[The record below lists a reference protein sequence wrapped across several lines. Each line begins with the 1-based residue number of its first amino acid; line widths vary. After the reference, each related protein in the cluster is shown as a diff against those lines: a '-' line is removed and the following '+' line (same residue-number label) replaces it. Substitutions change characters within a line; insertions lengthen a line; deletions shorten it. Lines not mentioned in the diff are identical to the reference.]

1 MSWEAA
7 GKFTQLGLGRGG
19 RCLHTWDNFIN
30 KPLMK
35 PVLTPRPLDSSV
47 PFRVPWKPHSA

>member
-30 KPLMK
+30 KPLTK

-47 PFRVPWKPHSA
+47 PFRLPWKPHSA